1 MSILSQTK
9 LSGRPLRML
18 LQGECMTGNSFGKCF
33 KITTCGESHG
43 GAVGVIIDGCPSGL
57 AISEN
62 DIQVELDRRKP
73 GQSSITS
80 SRNERDRIHIL
91 SGIFE
96 GKTTGTPIL
105 MLAYNTD
112 MRPED
117 YEALKNVYRPSH
129 ADFTYLMKYG
139 RRDFRGSGRAS
150 ARETLARVAAGAIA
164 KKFLKQT
171 MNVEIISYVEQVGY
185 VRTEIDEKTI
195 TPAAI
200 EANIIR
206 CPDHVVAKQM
216 IELIETVKNAGDSI
230 GGIIKSVIRGVP
242 PGLGEPVFDKISAD
256 LGKAMLSINAVKG
269 FEIGSGF
276 NGVTMRGSEH
286 NDAMQ
291 MKNGKPH
298 FLSNHAGGT
307 LGGISTGEDIY
318 FRVAFKPV
326 STIHKSQQTVN
337 AQNEEILLEAEGRHD
352 PCVLPRAVPIVDA
365 MAAIVIMDH
374 YLRDQARKPL

>member
-1 MSILSQTK
+1 MA
-9 LSGRPLRML
+9 
-18 LQGECMTGNSFGKCF
+18 GNSFGTLF

-43 GAVGVIIDGCPSGL
+43 GGVAVIIDGCPAGV
-57 AISEN
+57 AISEHE
-62 DIQVELDRRKP
+62 IQMELDRRKP

-80 SRNERDRIHIL
+80 PRNEHDTIHVL

-96 GKTTGTPIL
+96 GQTTGTPIL
-105 MLAYNTD
+105 LLAYNAD

-117 YEALKNVYRPSH
+117 YALLKNVYRPSH
-129 ADFTYLMKYG
+129 ADFTYMMKYG

-171 MNVEIISYVEQVGY
+171 LNVEILSYVEQVGNLCAQ
-185 VRTEIDEKTI
+185 IDHQTVTHAE
-195 TPAAI
+195 I

-206 CPDHVVAKQM
+206 CPDPAITKQM
-216 IELIETVKNAGDSI
+216 IQLIETVKNEGDSI
-230 GGIIKSVIRGVP
+230 GGVIKCVIRNVMA
-242 PGLGEPVFDKISAD
+242 GLGEPVFDKLPAD

-276 NGVTMRGSEH
+276 AGVCMRGSEH
-286 NDAMQ
+286 NDPMVIKQ
-291 MKNGKPH
+291 GKPT
-298 FLSNHAGGT
+298 FTSNHAGGT

-326 STIHKSQQTVN
+326 STIRKQQQTIN
-337 AQNEEILLEAEGRHD
+337 LQNEAVLLEANGRHD

-365 MAAIVIMDH
+365 MAALVIMDH
-374 YLRDQARKPL
+374 YLRHQARRTQGV